1 MSEKP
6 FVKFRRRDVLKT
18 SAMAL
23 GGALLVGDARDAY
36 PKAVNT
42 NSSPSTLKITDLRV
56 AIVVKPGPSPCPII
70 RIDTNQGVYGLGE
83 VRDGASATYALF
95 LKSRIVGENPL
106 QLDKIFRKIKQ
117 FGGHARQGGGVS
129 AIEMALWDIAGKA
142 ASLPVY
148 RLLGGKAREAAPLNW
163 TVGQQSPS
171 QMAEEAAFYVENHR
185 VRSIRLKIGRPGNT
199 DEQACEEVRNR
210 IGPAVTMRVDAN
222 EYYQSAKEAIVAI
235 RRLERFNLQLVE
247 QPLAAHDYAGH
258 AEVRSAVVTPIGLDE
273 SIQSPRDALRA
284 IQARSGDVF
293 NVYVSES
300 GGLLRAQQIVAIAEA
315 AGIPCLV
322 GTMGELQIASA
333 AAVHL
338 AVACANIPMTCDLV
352 GPLRYNESI
361 IQETLRIEDG
371 LFYPPEGPGL
381 GVTPNWDVIDRWR
394 V

>member
-1 MSEKP
+1 MRITRVEAFP
-6 FVKFRRRDVLKT
+6 IHAPRAHRFVGAR
-18 SAMAL
+18 AAL
-23 GGALLVGDARDAY
+23 TYSDF
-36 PKAVNT
+36 
-42 NSSPSTLKITDLRV
+42 
-56 AIVVKPGPSPCPII
+56 AIVMVETDAGITGFGEVSSALYYYRLGPSHAL
-70 RIDTNQGVYGLGE
+70 DVNAYLGPAILNE
-83 VRDGASATYALF
+83 D
-95 LKSRIVGENPL
+95 PL
-106 QLDKIFRKIKQ
+106 QIPALVARMDAILS
-117 FGGHARQGGGVS
+117 GGRQAKSGV
-129 AIEMALWDIAGKA
+129 EMALWDIAGKA
-142 ASLPVY
+142 AGLPVY
-148 RLLGGKAREAAPLNW
+148 RLLGGKARDAAPLNW

-171 QMAEEAAFYVENHR
+171 QMADEAAFYVENHR
-185 VRSIRLKIGRPGNT
+185 VRSIRLKIGRPGDT

-235 RRLERFNLQLVE
+235 RRLERFNLELVE

-361 IQETLRIEDG
+361 IQEMLRIEDG
-371 LFYPPEGPGL
+371 LFYPPEAPGL